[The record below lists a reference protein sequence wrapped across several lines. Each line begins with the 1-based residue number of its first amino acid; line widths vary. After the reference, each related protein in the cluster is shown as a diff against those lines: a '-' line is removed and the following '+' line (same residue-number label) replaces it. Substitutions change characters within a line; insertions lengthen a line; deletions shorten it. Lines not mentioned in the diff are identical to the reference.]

1 MEELNRQIEES
12 SAELSA
18 TQESLR
24 EILQMTGMYPNE
36 KEQRAAEIREEICRA
51 DIEKQKT
58 ETRELKHSYD
68 THLLSL
74 EFVFEGM
81 TFESALKS
89 AWKEIEH
96 RNKYMDSRELA
107 QKFIHITT

>member
-1 MEELNRQIEES
+1 MRASQELT
-12 SAELSA
+12 A

-24 EILQMTGMYPNE
+24 EILQMTGMYPSD

-51 DIEKQKT
+51 DIEKLKNELQK
-58 ETRELKHSYD
+58 LKQSYD

-89 AWKEIEH
+89 AGKEIELRH
-96 RNKYMDSRELA
+96 KYMDSRELA
-107 QKFIHITT
+107 RILFDSPAGI